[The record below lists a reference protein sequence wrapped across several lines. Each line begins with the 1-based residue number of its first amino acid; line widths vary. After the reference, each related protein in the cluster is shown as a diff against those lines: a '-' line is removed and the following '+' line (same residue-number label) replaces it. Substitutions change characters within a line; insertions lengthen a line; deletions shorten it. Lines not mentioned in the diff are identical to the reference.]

1 MIVIRKEMNGDL
13 KMNNKTHIM
22 IFGELRRIIYNG
34 EYRGYKLIKLPERTH
49 LLLSVRA
56 TAITGADCSFLP
68 AIGRY
73 AH

>member
-1 MIVIRKEMNGDL
+1 MISGD
-13 KMNNKTHIM
+13 
-22 IFGELRRIIYNG
+22 LRRIIYH
-34 EYRGYKLIKLPERTH
+34 EKHRGYEFIKLPERTH